1 MHTKCCSLSLYRPTT
16 FLLNIEY
23 FVFFRQTFGSI
34 FSVNISQSKYAIF
47 LPKCALVASKLMF
60 FPQKLHMKIDFR
72 EIGVYQVLRIC
83 EMALKLNSCW
93 IISKFRF
100 PPPMFNINKPKCTK
114 TWKEAKKVF
123 RTVCSIRLKLIQI
136 QNRKIILKNTR
147 FAFKLNQW
155 AVLSS
160 FSHQIK

>member
-1 MHTKCCSLSLYRPTT
+1 
-16 FLLNIEY
+16 
-23 FVFFRQTFGSI
+23 
-34 FSVNISQSKYAIF
+34 
-47 LPKCALVASKLMF
+47 
-60 FPQKLHMKIDFR
+60 MKIDFR

-136 QNRKIILKNTR
+136 QNRKIILK
-147 FAFKLNQW
+147 KHKVCIQIESM
-155 AVLSS
+155 SS
-160 FSHQIK
+160 SVSFFLHQIK